1 MLVRI
6 FKARIRDVSK
16 VCAGQG
22 LILQRDVSG
31 RNVVDDSVTPGIR
44 FENPGKVLIDIADEG
59 IVIRRNVVAG
69 HIQLQRCSRIPHHIV
84 VHQPVARAVV
94 QVNA

>member
-1 MLVRI
+1 MTSRPNVR
-6 FKARIRDVSK
+6 RIRSYSSVSYTHLDVYK
-16 VCAGQG
+16 RQGQG

-59 IVIRRNVVAG
+59 IVIRLSLI
-69 HIQLQRCSRIPHHIV
+69 HI
-84 VHQPVARAVV
+84 
-94 QVNA
+94 